1 MTGPVVVID
10 DERDVLDVVCDVLAY
25 EGFPV
30 VCLQTPPSPERLL
43 ADSRPSVFVIDIMLP
58 GTSGIAVAKELRA
71 DGFPH
76 TPMVAMSA
84 SKQMIAAAEKT
95 GLFQETL
102 SKPFDLDELVRLIAR
117 LSG

>member
-1 MTGPVVVID
+1 
-10 DERDVLDVVCDVLAY
+10 
-25 EGFPV
+25 
-30 VCLQTPPSPERLL
+30 
-43 ADSRPSVFVIDIMLP
+43 
-58 GTSGIAVAKELRA
+58 
-71 DGFPH
+71 
-76 TPMVAMSA
+76 MVAMSA